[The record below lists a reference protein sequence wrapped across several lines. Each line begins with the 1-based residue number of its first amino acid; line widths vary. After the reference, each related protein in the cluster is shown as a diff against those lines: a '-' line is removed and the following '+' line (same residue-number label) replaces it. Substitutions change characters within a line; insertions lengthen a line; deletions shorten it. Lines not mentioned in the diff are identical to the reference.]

1 MVSTRQGL
9 IDYALRYL
17 GAPLLEINVDESQIE
32 DRIDEALDYFRLYH
46 YDGIEKVY
54 LKHKITASK
63 LEIAE
68 TNALD
73 FVKGKIITG
82 QTSGATA
89 QVHYQVNEEQP
100 NNVIYAKGVTG
111 IFELGETIECEGVT
125 ATLESVTIGD
135 IDNRWIPIDDWIYG
149 ISRIIPFTNTG
160 ASRSMFDLQ
169 YQLRL
174 HDLYDLTSTSLI
186 YYKMMMGH
194 LALLDL
200 ELNGKPLFRF
210 NRMNNKLY
218 LDINW
223 DYAVRPGDH
232 IVIECYRALD
242 PSEAAKTW
250 NEPWLKL
257 YATCLIKKQ
266 WASNLKKFGGMQLP
280 GGIILDGN
288 ALYNEAVQEQKM
300 LEDDLMTK
308 SATLDFYMG

>member
-1 MVSTRQGL
+1 MVTTRQGL

-17 GAPLLEINVDESQIE
+17 GAPILEINVDESQIE
-32 DRIDEALDYFRLYH
+32 DRIDEALEYFRLYH

-54 LKHKITASK
+54 LKHKITSSRFDIVEGNSA
-63 LEIAE
+63 
-68 TNALD
+68 D
-73 FVKGKIITG
+73 FKSGKIITG
-82 QTSGATA
+82 QVSGATA
-89 QVHYQVNEEQP
+89 NVHYQANEEP
-100 NNVIYAKGVTG
+100 NDNVIFAKNVKGV
-111 IFELGETIECEGVT
+111 FELGETIECDGVT
-125 ATLESVTIGD
+125 ATVENMIVGD

-149 ISRIIPFTNTG
+149 VTRVIPFTHTG

-174 HDLYDLTSTSLI
+174 HDLYDLTSTSII
-186 YYKMMMGH
+186 YYKMMMSH

-232 IVIECYRALD
+232 IIVECYRALD
-242 PSEAAKTW
+242 PSEAPKVW

-257 YATCLIKKQ
+257 YVTTLIKKQ
-266 WASNLKKFGGMQLP
+266 WALNLKKFGGMQLP
-280 GGIILDGN
+280 GGIVLDGN
-288 ALYNEAVQEQKM
+288 SLYNEALQEQKM
-300 LEDDLMTK
+300 LEEDLINK
-308 SATLDFYMG
+308 SSPLDWFMG